1 MRPTSMKNN
10 VGSGSKFRAT
20 KRTTRIHEAH
30 ALIAER
36 TAEIKALLAALDRE
50 SDPKARRVLT
60 LRLQGTRR
68 NLASWEAYVAQGSP
82 REGRAVMGV
91 QPAA

>member
-1 MRPTSMKNN
+1 MRPSSMKNH
-10 VGSGSKFRAT
+10 VGETSAFRAT

-36 TAEIKALLAALDRE
+36 TAEIEALLAALDVEPDR
-50 SDPKARRVLT
+50 KARRVLT

-68 NLASWEAYVAQGSP
+68 NLASWEAYVAKGSE
-82 REGRAVMGV
+82 REGRAVMGR
-91 QPAA
+91 AA